1 MTKIYLNRVSRKDW
15 KRIKKQIPKKP
26 DYIEINDH
34 DGLGFDY
41 VEVKV
46 TFHMKQCYARKFAKD
61 IPDVFGDQ

>member
-26 DYIEINDH
+26 DSIEMNDH
-34 DGLGFDY
+34 DGFDY